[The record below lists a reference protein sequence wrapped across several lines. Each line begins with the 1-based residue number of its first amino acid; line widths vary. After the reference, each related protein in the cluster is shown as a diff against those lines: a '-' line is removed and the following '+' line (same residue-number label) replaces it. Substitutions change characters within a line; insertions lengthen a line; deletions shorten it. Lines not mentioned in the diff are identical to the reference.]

1 MAVLAINEQ
10 IKKARI
16 DKGLSQSQ
24 IEKELGWGRGTVSKY
39 EIGKCHMPKER
50 EEQILVFLGL
60 NKEPKEQK
68 ETKES
73 DRYNLPRNSEGYID
87 TTMSEAIK
95 RAMTKY
101 NDHLPGEIWIHKRMN
116 GGRIPKIILSISG
129 QFAYCISVFGKSN
142 QSSDFKVK
150 TKNGIT
156 KFVAMDRLERIRLK
170 ELEERDDIVS
180 NRSMADLKLHLGALF
195 NIAVV
200 EKEVEVPV
208 EKEVIKEVEKIVEV
222 PVEKEVIKEVEK
234 KVEVPV
240 TDNFEFEMCKRERDI
255 YKDIVDRLLPQKMM
269 V

>member
-24 IEKELGWGRGTVSKY
+24 IEKELGWGSGTVSKY

-60 NKEPKEQK
+60 NKEPKKPE
-68 ETKES
+68 ES
-73 DRYNLPRNSEGYID
+73 DRYNLPRNSEGYMD

-95 RAMTKY
+95 RAMIKY

-116 GGRIPKIILSISG
+116 GGKIPKIILSISG

-150 TKNGIT
+150 TRNGIT
-156 KFVAMDRLERIRLK
+156 KFVSMDRLERIRLK

-195 NIAVV
+195 NIAVI

-222 PVEKEVIKEVEK
+222 PVEKEVIKEVE
-234 KVEVPV
+234 VPV
-240 TDNFEFEMCKRERDI
+240 EKNCEPVIDSFEFEICKRERDI
-255 YKDIVDRLLPQKMM
+255 YKDIVDRLLPSKTLL
-269 V
+269 